1 MFRVV
6 PYVTHEGKDY
16 FDEWFRRQTSQ
27 VRARVQTRI
36 DRIELGDFG
45 VHKGIG
51 KGVSELR
58 LSLGSGYRV
67 YYGRDGGTLVILLG
81 GGTKKRQARDIRNA
95 QALWDEYKQ
104 ETRNA
109 SERT

>member
-1 MFRVV
+1 MLRVV
-6 PYVTHEGKDY
+6 HYVTYEGKDY
-16 FDEWFRRQTSQ
+16 FDHWFRRQNSQ
-27 VRARVQTRI
+27 VPARVQTRI

-45 VHKGIG
+45 DHKGIG

-58 LSLGSGYRV
+58 LDFGLGYRV
-67 YYGRDGGTLVILLG
+67 YYGRDGGALVILLG
-81 GGTKKRQARDIRNA
+81 GGTKKRQTRDIINA
-95 QALWDEYKQ
+95 QALWNKYKQ